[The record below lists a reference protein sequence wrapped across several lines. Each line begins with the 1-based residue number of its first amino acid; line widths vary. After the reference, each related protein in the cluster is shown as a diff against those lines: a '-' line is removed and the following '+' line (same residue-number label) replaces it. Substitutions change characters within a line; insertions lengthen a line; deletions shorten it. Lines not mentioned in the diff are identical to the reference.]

1 MSRVFVSEGTGA
13 AIYVFTDDHC
23 PPHVHARHRGEGWV
37 ARIRFS
43 YVTNAV
49 ELISIAPLKNVPLQ
63 RVVNRLLD
71 DIQTRLAD
79 CRRSW
84 RETKRTTCLAN
95 QRGDALIDQPAREVG
110 VVRRTLAADADI
122 LAAPA
127 AGADRHGEKALDRLV
142 TLVEVL
148 RHDRGVPIES
158 EGEL

>member
-37 ARIRFS
+37 ARVRFS

-49 ELISIAPLKNVPLQ
+49 ALISIAPLKNVPLQ

-84 RETKRTTCLAN
+84 WETKRTTCLAN
-95 QRGDALIDQPAREVG
+95 QWG
-110 VVRRTLAADADI
+110 VVPMAGKIELHSERTQEAKQIADASYD
-122 LAAPA
+122 PA
-127 AGADRHGEKALDRLV
+127 TGRLRA
-142 TLVEVL
+142 TFQDGTTAEVSTQ
-148 RHDRGVPIES
+148 P
-158 EGEL
+158 